1 MLRWCWRSGGGAEGG
16 DASDKRLHEECAV
29 ARRGADIADRLT
41 PDRGEPP
48 CLPQRRR
55 GGWAADEGLLG
66 CPCAPRRRRYGT
78 EGDPRL
84 RTALACRIER
94 EPRGDADDGNLHGP
108 APTGLEKCGGGALRE
123 SGETDAGEELAGV
136 QRGLTRSNKEAIE
149 GERTLALRASARH
162 RGVEGEEH
170 GCHISGG

>member
-29 ARRGADIADRLT
+29 ARGGADIADRLT
-41 PDRGEPP
+41 LDRGESPR
-48 CLPQRRR
+48 LPKRRR
-55 GGWAADEGLLG
+55 GGCAADEGLLG
-66 CPCAPRRRRYGT
+66 CPRAPRRRRYST

-94 EPRGDADDGNLHGP
+94 DPRGDADKGNLHGP

-123 SGETDAGEELAGV
+123 SGEPYAGDKLPGA

-149 GERTLALRASARH
+149 RERTLAPWA
-162 RGVEGEEH
+162 
-170 GCHISGG
+170 